1 MANQARRGKPDPCP
15 KQPQVGCMCTLALM
29 LLEPLMR
36 IAAANRMSEKL
47 ATLRERRKRNL
58 VR

>member
-1 MANQARRGKPDPCP
+1 
-15 KQPQVGCMCTLALM
+15 M
-29 LLEPLMR
+29 LLEPLTR